1 MRISVSI
8 VASDVQVSQDLIQ
21 LEVFP
26 DMTLDNV
33 KMFIEDEIRV
43 QPGAQFFMHNQQP
56 VTNTA
61 QALSSLGVV
70 EGDVL
75 SLVIRSNPPT
85 ASRQQQPPNVRQP
98 AQPAGQPDT
107 ETLRLQ
113 ILGDHQT
120 LATIRA
126 RDPELGEAVHHPQNF
141 ARLWTQRQQQVQTQQ
156 AEKERMLELLDAD
169 PYNMEAQEKIEE
181 IIRQERVMENMQK
194 AMEDNPESFGR
205 VIMLYIDVLV
215 NNTPVKAFVDSGA
228 QTTIMSPDAAERC
241 GIMRLIDRRFGGI
254 ARGVGT
260 ATILGRVHSAD
271 IQIGQYNL
279 ASSFTVMEGKDV
291 DLLLG
296 LDMLKRHQMS
306 IDLKD
311 NVLRI
316 REDAVPFLS
325 EHQVPNTM
333 KEAMN
338 DEPTVDGPGN
348 TEIGA
353 TTGTVKAKSGSTS
366 ASSTAQASSSGSS
379 GPRTQVRS
387 STNTAPSARA
397 APATPATPATQ
408 SNPAQSQPRSNLPR
422 GVTEQ
427 AVAQITEIG
436 FSRAEAI
443 AALEQANGNVEIAI
457 GLLL

>member
-1 MRISVSI
+1 MRISVSV
-8 VASDVQVSQDLIQ
+8 VASDVQVSQDLIR

-33 KMFIEDEIRV
+33 KMFVEDEIQVR
-43 QPGAQFFMHNQQP
+43 PAAQFFLHNQQP
-56 VTNTA
+56 VTNTS
-61 QALSSLGVV
+61 QALSTLGIV

-75 SLVIRSNPPT
+75 SLIIRSNPQP
-85 ASRQQQPPNVRQP
+85 ASGPQQPSNTRRQ
-98 AQPAGQPDT
+98 AQQIARSDP

-113 ILGDHQT
+113 ILGDQQA

-126 RDPELGEAVHHPQNF
+126 RDPEMAESVHHPQNF
-141 ARLWTQRQQQVQTQQ
+141 ARLWTQRQQQIQTQQ
-156 AEKERMLELLDAD
+156 AEKERMLELLDSD

-205 VIMLYIDVLV
+205 VVMLYIDVLV
-215 NNTPVKAFVDSGA
+215 NNVPVKAFVDSGA

-241 GIMRLIDRRFGGI
+241 GIMRLIDRRFGGV

-260 ATILGRVHSAD
+260 ATIFGRVHSAD

-296 LDMLKRHQMS
+296 LDMLKRHQMC
-306 IDLKD
+306 IDLKE

-325 EHQVPNTM
+325 EHEVPKTL
-333 KEAMN
+333 EQAMA
-338 DEPTVDGPGN
+338 DEPMVDGPGN

-353 TTGTVKAKSGSTS
+353 TTGTVKTKDSGAAAASTE
-366 ASSTAQASSSGSS
+366 QASSSGGVARPQPQS
-379 GPRTQVRS
+379 G
-387 STNTAPSARA
+387 
-397 APATPATPATQ
+397 
-408 SNPAQSQPRSNLPR
+408 LPR